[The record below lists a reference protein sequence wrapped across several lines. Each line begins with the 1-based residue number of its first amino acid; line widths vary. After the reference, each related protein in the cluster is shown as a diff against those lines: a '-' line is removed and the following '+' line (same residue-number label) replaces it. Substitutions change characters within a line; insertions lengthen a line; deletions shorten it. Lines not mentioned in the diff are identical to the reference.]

1 MRQEQSEFSRKI
13 ARFIAETNHQD
24 IPPEIYEHA
33 KIAFLDWLGVAFA
46 GKNDPLVKKLIQY
59 ADLMG
64 GNNQG
69 TLIGRGIKKSLSQA
83 ALINGAASHALDYDD
98 TLMAFVGHP
107 SVTIIPSLL
116 ALSEWKEKSGTDF
129 LTAYIIGM
137 EAGSAIGAC
146 AGMAHYMHGWHSTS
160 TIGHFASAA
169 ACSRLLGLTEDQTL
183 YALGIAGTQ
192 ACGLKISF
200 GTMCKP
206 FHAGRSSQAG
216 LMASM
221 LAADG
226 FTSAWNILEGPQGF
240 FQVLNGEVR
249 EDVVKNMGKTWSIK
263 NLAQKYHA
271 SCHGTHSSIEA
282 AVNLVRCEK
291 ISIDKIKS
299 IDIHTS
305 QLSLDAAGKT
315 EPKTGLE
322 GKFSIIYCVAN
333 ALLRGDTGMQAFTD
347 EKVRNP
353 EVQTFM
359 QKISIK
365 LDKNMTALGARVD
378 IRTDSGKTYSM
389 VTDILKDIP
398 DLEAKKSKI
407 KNKFIDL
414 IKLVPESKKAD
425 EILEKVSSLEKIGN
439 LQPFIEQL

>member
-1 MRQEQSEFSRKI
+1 MKQEQSEFSRKI
-13 ARFIAETNHQD
+13 ARFITETNSKD

-33 KIAFLDWLGVAFA
+33 KIAFLDWVGVALA
-46 GKNDPLVKKLIQY
+46 GKNDPLVKKLILY

-64 GNNQG
+64 GNNHG

-107 SVTIIPSLL
+107 SVTMVPSLL

-137 EAGSAIGAC
+137 EAASAIGTC
-146 AGMAHYMHGWHSTS
+146 AGMAHYMHGWHATS

-169 ACSRLLGLTEDQTL
+169 VCSRLLGLNEDQIL

-206 FHAGRSSQAG
+206 FHAGRAAQAG
-216 LMASM
+216 LMSAM
-221 LAADG
+221 LAADD
-226 FTSAWNILEGPQGF
+226 FTSAQNILEGPLGF
-240 FQVLNGEVR
+240 FQVLNGEVKKDIIR
-249 EDVVKNMGKTWSIK
+249 NLGKTWNIK

-282 AVNLVRCEK
+282 AINLVRCEK
-291 ISIDKIKS
+291 ISVDKIKS
-299 IDIHTS
+299 IEVHTS

-315 EPKTGLE
+315 KPKTGLE

-333 ALLRGDTGMQAFTD
+333 ALLRGNTGMQAFTD
-347 EKVRNP
+347 EKIGEP
-353 EVQTFM
+353 KVQTFM

-414 IKLVPESKKAD
+414 SKPVLGSKKSD
-425 EILEKVSSLEKIGN
+425 EILEEVSALEKIDN
-439 LQPFIEQL
+439 LKPFIEQL